1 MKRFI
6 VVAILIATLSSTSSW
21 AQGNSQGRGRGD
33 QANKPNKPEA
43 KPDVKPD
50 PKGGPVFGGVEV
62 RIIRDWFGNPTNM
75 KGLPPGLAKKE
86 SLPPGLEKQLRR
98 NGSLP
103 PGLEKKIHPFP
114 RDLEVRLPRLP
125 DGQRRMIIPGMII
138 LMDTRRN
145 TILDILSNV
154 F

>member
-1 MKRFI
+1 MKRLI
-6 VVAILIATLSSTSSW
+6 VIATLIASFAGSAVSAP
-21 AQGNSQGRGRGD
+21 AQGKSQGKGRGES
-33 QANKPNKPEA
+33 NKPET
-43 KPDVKPD
+43 KET
-50 PKGGPVFGGVEV
+50 GGLVFGGVEI
-62 RIIRDWFGNPTNM
+62 RIIKDWFASPTNL

-103 PGLEKKIHPFP
+103 PGLEKKIQPLP

-125 DGQRRMIIPGMII
+125 EGQRRVIISGSVI
-138 LMDTRRN
+138 LMDSKLN
-145 TILDILSNV
+145 KILDVLANV

>member
-6 VVAILIATLSSTSSW
+6 VVAILIAALSSTSSW

-33 QANKPNKPEA
+33 QSNKPNKPEA

-50 PKGGPVFGGVEV
+50 TKGGPIFGGGEI
-62 RIIRDWFGNPTNM
+62 RIIREWFGNPTNM

-125 DGQRRMIIPGMII
+125 DGQRRIIIPGMIV

-145 TILDILSNV
+145 TILDILANV